1 MRELRAIHKLTYDSY
16 KLSRFDPDMMVSNYD
31 VDGMPSLSNIS
42 NADRFFMTE
51 KNLLTL
57 HSANLRAFQQLIF
70 FVKIDENMSAAVPDF
85 GPQFAVIE
93 ARLSRVGAGIL
104 AVMGHLD
111 FMQDGVPENAPASM
125 GPQSNSALRNIRDLF
140 VLQEMYSYLAIAEY
154 DLNRRM
160 AVHQTQAAADQ

>member
-1 MRELRAIHKLTYDSY
+1 
-16 KLSRFDPDMMVSNYD
+16 
-31 VDGMPSLSNIS
+31 
-42 NADRFFMTE
+42 
-51 KNLLTL
+51 
-57 HSANLRAFQQLIF
+57 
-70 FVKIDENMSAAVPDF
+70 
-85 GPQFAVIE
+85 
-93 ARLSRVGAGIL
+93 
-104 AVMGHLD
+104 MGHLD